1 MADTDTDTVARARGK
16 FSDEGLY
23 SIGTRYAPLGN
34 WKPLLENE
42 TSLPTSWSAAI
53 IHVRLFFHCVRVW
66 LQIFWRATLLKMS
79 FSHSLFFFIIIILSF
94 VFFPFLFSF
103 FFFFNLFCF
112 RQFLW
117 FSSLFSFS
125 FPFFP
130 FLLFFFSFYLSIYP
144 SIHPPDNGQ
153 FSVPQKRRIR
163 ERSNN
168 IYSPPSFEETYEIFP
183 SAASSACLLSL
194 RNDTLSPFFFN
205 IFLFFSSSIVPRDRE
220 SLLKFRI
227 ACKYFQIS
235 NSFKKK
241 KEEKDHERSWS
252 RKDREVLFVY
262 LFFFFVS
269 LFFDK
274 FSKFSSKSAKIVAR
288 TRANVNED
296 RRDPRDTLPFSQQP
310 HVYHPR
316 LSLGLLLLLSMRI
329 FNIFPLFIYFFL
341 SRVSCYFRFFFFF
354 PH

>member
-1 MADTDTDTVARARGK
+1 MRLPCQQAGLPQSSMWDFSSIVSGCGCRSSDARRC
-16 FSDEGLY
+16 
-23 SIGTRYAPLGN
+23 
-34 WKPLLENE
+34 WKCL
-42 TSLPTSWSAAI
+42 SRI
-53 IHVRLFFHCVRVW
+53 
-66 LQIFWRATLLKMS
+66 
-79 FSHSLFFFIIIILSF
+79 LFFFLLLLFFLS
-94 VFFPFLFSF
+94 SF
-103 FFFFNLFCF
+103 FLSSFLSFFFNLFCF

-205 IFLFFSSSIVPRDRE
+205 IFLFFCNSSSIVPRDRE
-220 SLLKFRI
+220 SLLKFKI

-235 NSFKKK
+235 SSFKIFR
-241 KEEKDHERSWS
+241 KEKRRKGSWS
-252 RKDREVLFVY
+252 RKDREVLFIY
-262 LFFFFVS
+262 FFFRFPLFLETNSRNFLQNPRRSSRERVQTWTKTGGIQETRSLSPNNPTFIIRDCLSDYYYYYRCVS
-269 LFFDK
+269 LT
-274 FSKFSSKSAKIVAR
+274 SSR
-288 TRANVNED
+288 
-296 RRDPRDTLPFSQQP
+296 
-310 HVYHPR
+310 
-316 LSLGLLLLLSMRI
+316 
-329 FNIFPLFIYFFL
+329 LFIYFFFISSFTL
-341 SRVSCYFRFFFFF
+341 L
-354 PH
+354 

>member
-103 FFFFNLFCF
+103 LFSFFFSISFVFASFSDFPRSFLFP
-112 RQFLW
+112 FLS
-117 FSSLFSFS
+117 FLFSFS
-125 FPFFP
+125 F
-130 FLLFFFSFYLSIYP
+130 FLSIYLSIHP
-144 SIHPPDNGQ
+144 SIPRTMDNFRSPRRDG
-153 FSVPQKRRIR
+153 FANGRIISILPRRSRKRMKFFHRL
-163 ERSNN
+163 
-168 IYSPPSFEETYEIFP
+168 PLQLACFLLETILF
-183 SAASSACLLSL
+183 LLSFL
-194 RNDTLSPFFFN
+194 IFF
-205 IFLFFSSSIVPRDRE
+205 FFSSSIVPRDRE

-235 NSFKKK
+235 NSFKIFR
-241 KEEKDHERSWS
+241 KEKRRKGSWS
-252 RKDREVLFVY
+252 RKDREVLFIY
-262 LFFFFVS
+262 FFFRFP
-269 LFFDK
+269 LFRQILEIF
-274 FSKFSSKSAKIVAR
+274 FKIR
-288 TRANVNED
+288 ED
-296 RRDPRDTLPFSQQP
+296 RRENACKRERRQEGSKRHAPFLPTT
-310 HVYHPR
+310 PR
-316 LSLGLLLLLSMRI
+316 LSSETV
-329 FNIFPLFIYFFL
+329 
-341 SRVSCYFRFFFFF
+341 SRTIIIIIDAYL
-354 PH
+354 

>member
-1 MADTDTDTVARARGK
+1 MRLPCQQAGLPQSSMWDFSSIVSGCGCRSSDARRC
-16 FSDEGLY
+16 
-23 SIGTRYAPLGN
+23 
-34 WKPLLENE
+34 WKCL
-42 TSLPTSWSAAI
+42 SRI
-53 IHVRLFFHCVRVW
+53 
-66 LQIFWRATLLKMS
+66 
-79 FSHSLFFFIIIILSF
+79 LFFFLLLLFFLSS
-94 VFFPFLFSF
+94 FFLPFSFPLF

-262 LFFFFVS
+262 LFFFSFPSFSTNSRNFLQNPRRSSRERVQTWTKTGGIQETRSLSPNNPTFIIRDCLSDYYYYYRCVS
-269 LFFDK
+269 LTSFLYLSIFFYLE
-274 FSKFSSKSAKIVAR
+274 FHV
-288 TRANVNED
+288 
-296 RRDPRDTLPFSQQP
+296 TLD
-310 HVYHPR
+310 
-316 LSLGLLLLLSMRI
+316 
-329 FNIFPLFIYFFL
+329 
-341 SRVSCYFRFFFFF
+341 FFFFSSLGSTILECSVF
-354 PH
+354 VWGSKTAARGW

>member
-1 MADTDTDTVARARGK
+1 MRLPCQQAGLPQSSMWDFSSIVSGCGCRSSDARRC
-16 FSDEGLY
+16 
-23 SIGTRYAPLGN
+23 
-34 WKPLLENE
+34 WKCL
-42 TSLPTSWSAAI
+42 SRI
-53 IHVRLFFHCVRVW
+53 
-66 LQIFWRATLLKMS
+66 
-79 FSHSLFFFIIIILSF
+79 LFFFLLLLFFLSS
-94 VFFPFLFSF
+94 FFLPFSFPLF

-205 IFLFFSSSIVPRDRE
+205 IFLFFLIDRSSRSRISFKIQNRVQIF
-220 SLLKFRI
+220 SNFKF
-227 ACKYFQIS
+227 FQNFS
-235 NSFKKK
+235 QRKKK
-241 KEEKDHERSWS
+241 KRIMVEERS
-252 RKDREVLFVY
+252 RGFIY
-262 LFFFFVS
+262 LFFFSFPSFSTNSRNFLQNPRRSSRERVQTWTKTGGIQETRSLSPNNPTFIIRDCLSDYYYYYRCVS
-269 LFFDK
+269 LTSF
-274 FSKFSSKSAKIVAR
+274 
-288 TRANVNED
+288 
-296 RRDPRDTLPFSQQP
+296 L
-310 HVYHPR
+310 Y
-316 LSLGLLLLLSMRI
+316 LSI
-329 FNIFPLFIYFFL
+329 FFL
-341 SRVSCYFRFFFFF
+341 SRVSRYFRFFFFSSLGSTILECSVF
-354 PH
+354 VWGSKTAARGW

>member
-1 MADTDTDTVARARGK
+1 MRLPCQQAGLPQSSMWDFSSIVSGCGCRSSDARRC
-16 FSDEGLY
+16 
-23 SIGTRYAPLGN
+23 
-34 WKPLLENE
+34 WKCL
-42 TSLPTSWSAAI
+42 SRI
-53 IHVRLFFHCVRVW
+53 
-66 LQIFWRATLLKMS
+66 
-79 FSHSLFFFIIIILSF
+79 LFFFLLLLFFLSS
-94 VFFPFLFSF
+94 FFLPFSFPLF

-205 IFLFFSSSIVPRDRE
+205 IFLFFLIDRSSRSRISFKIQNRVQIF
-220 SLLKFRI
+220 SNFKF
-227 ACKYFQIS
+227 FQNFS
-235 NSFKKK
+235 QRKKK
-241 KEEKDHERSWS
+241 KRIMVEERS
-252 RKDREVLFVY
+252 RGFIY
-262 LFFFFVS
+262 LFFFSFPSFSTNSRNFLQNPRRSSRERVQTWTKTGGIQETRSLSPNNPTFIIRDCLSDYYYYYRCVS
-269 LFFDK
+269 LTSF
-274 FSKFSSKSAKIVAR
+274 
-288 TRANVNED
+288 
-296 RRDPRDTLPFSQQP
+296 L
-310 HVYHPR
+310 HVY
-316 LSLGLLLLLSMRI
+316 LSIL
-329 FNIFPLFIYFFL
+329 
-341 SRVSCYFRFFFFF
+341 FFFISSFMLL
-354 PH
+354 

>member
-1 MADTDTDTVARARGK
+1 MRLPCQQAGLPQSSMWDFSSIVSGCGCRSSDARRC
-16 FSDEGLY
+16 
-23 SIGTRYAPLGN
+23 
-34 WKPLLENE
+34 WKCL
-42 TSLPTSWSAAI
+42 SRI
-53 IHVRLFFHCVRVW
+53 
-66 LQIFWRATLLKMS
+66 
-79 FSHSLFFFIIIILSF
+79 LFFFLLLLFFLSS
-94 VFFPFLFSF
+94 FFLPFSFPLF

-205 IFLFFSSSIVPRDRE
+205 IFLFFLIDRSSRSRISFKIQNRVQIF
-220 SLLKFRI
+220 SNFKF
-227 ACKYFQIS
+227 FQNFS
-235 NSFKKK
+235 QRKKK
-241 KEEKDHERSWS
+241 KRIMVEERS
-252 RKDREVLFVY
+252 RGFIY
-262 LFFFFVS
+262 LFFFSFPSFSTNSRNFLQNPRRSSRERVQTWTKTGGIQETRS
-269 LFFDK
+269 LSPNNPTF
-274 FSKFSSKSAKIVAR
+274 II
-288 TRANVNED
+288 
-296 RRDPRDTLPFSQQP
+296 RDF
-310 HVYHPR
+310 
-316 LSLGLLLLLSMRI
+316 SLGLLLLLSMRI
-329 FNIFPLFIYFFL
+329 FNIFPSRLFIYFIFFYL
-341 SRVSCYFRFFFFF
+341 EFHVTLDFFFF

>member
-1 MADTDTDTVARARGK
+1 MRLPCQQAGLPQSSMWDFSSIVSGCGCRSSDAR
-16 FSDEGLY
+16 
-23 SIGTRYAPLGN
+23 RY
-34 WKPLLENE
+34 WKCL
-42 TSLPTSWSAAI
+42 SRI
-53 IHVRLFFHCVRVW
+53 
-66 LQIFWRATLLKMS
+66 
-79 FSHSLFFFIIIILSF
+79 LFFFLLLLFFLSS
-94 VFFPFLFSF
+94 FFLPFSFPLF

-205 IFLFFSSSIVPRDRE
+205 IFLFFLIDRSSRSRISFKIQNRVQIF
-220 SLLKFRI
+220 SNFKF
-227 ACKYFQIS
+227 FQNFS
-235 NSFKKK
+235 QRKKK
-241 KEEKDHERSWS
+241 KRIMVEERS
-252 RKDREVLFVY
+252 RGFIY
-262 LFFFFVS
+262 LFFFSFPSFSTNSRNFLQNPRRSSRERVQTWTKTGGIQETRSLSPNNPTFIIRDCLSDYYYYYRCVS
-269 LFFDK
+269 LTSFLYLSIFFYLE
-274 FSKFSSKSAKIVAR
+274 FHV
-288 TRANVNED
+288 
-296 RRDPRDTLPFSQQP
+296 TLD
-310 HVYHPR
+310 
-316 LSLGLLLLLSMRI
+316 
-329 FNIFPLFIYFFL
+329 
-341 SRVSCYFRFFFFF
+341 FFFFF
-354 PH
+354 LTRLDNSRV